1 MQETVTSG
9 FGMLLVDL
17 VRDEVIEAGHATLS
31 PDATSVLALRWRQL
45 GGYGP
50 QMGPIIADIVDV
62 TIATLLRSLDEGRLK
77 LRWKTESGEYVE
89 LTRESLLRQYLAPD
103 GWRATYSKQSFSQD
117 DDALDELDP
126 PGTTSATSPT
136 RTPAGEAPSSKAD
149 RA

>member
-1 MQETVTSG
+1 MPMKTTDTSN
-9 FGMLLVDL
+9 FGALLVQR
-17 VRDEVIEAGHATLS
+17 VRDEAIQEGRATLS
-31 PDATSVLALRWRQL
+31 PDATCVLGLRWRQL

-89 LTRESLLRQYLAPD
+89 VTRESLLRQYLAPD
-103 GWRATYSKQSFSQD
+103 GWRATYSKQAFSQD

-126 PGTTSATSPT
+126 PGTPT
-136 RTPAGEAPSSKAD
+136 P
-149 RA
+149 

>member
-1 MQETVTSG
+1 MSAPKLPE
-9 FGMLLVDL
+9 FGSLLIKH
-17 VRDEVIEAGHATLS
+17 VRDPAIWGGNIALSGEVMSFQAKRW
-31 PDATSVLALRWRQL
+31 LAL

-50 QMGPIIADIVDV
+50 EVSPIIADIVDV

-103 GWRATYSKQSFSQD
+103 GWRATYSKQAFSQD

-126 PGTTSATSPT
+126 PGTPT
-136 RTPAGEAPSSKAD
+136 P
-149 RA
+149 